1 MLRNRLELLLFVVIA
16 IIGVLPALTQPLA
29 MVGDGVDAY
38 GTWWFFDWIKTC
50 IEHGGDPSF
59 TRWFF
64 WPHGKDNFA
73 HTGDNFVDAVLSVP
87 LQWLLGPRYQ
97 PVWIV
102 LVLVGNAV
110 SFRPLARLLLEDEDR
125 SFVASLLWMVNP
137 YILFEITA
145 GRPTQAFLWYV
156 PAVPYFLIRVAREGG
171 WARVAWLGVACGL
184 VAWSYWYQAFFVAFL
199 LIPVALAELR
209 RAADRRVTLLRWSAA
224 LGLATA
230 IVAPAAIPMA
240 RLWATGGTPG
250 GTPEKQSI
258 FALPGALGNA
268 VGAEFQGLALME
280 QYGAR
285 MFSNFLWGMPLIL
298 ALAVHIRWSRRGVS
312 GPRGLPWSWWV
323 GGLLA
328 VGIGLGPGLRWG
340 EDIWVNVPYMVLYK
354 HIPFFNRLWFPYRFA
369 SVGMLVVVLA
379 IAAALPVRRVR
390 LMGVLLA
397 GLGLAE
403 QTHNATY
410 PFNWHDVRC
419 PKLLELVGKE
429 GGALI
434 FLPFRIQHD
443 GLIWQT
449 VFRLPTFGGMGESA
463 PVLWPPQFKR
473 QLSTPIAKAL
483 RLASTGTGPIPPL
496 PPESLEPLT
505 SRGFRWVVLRRDLI
519 YIEAQHL
526 RGIPAPAVA
535 VDRLTSLLGPP
546 TGADNG
552 LVLWDLRELW
562 SAPPEYA
569 PTPER
574 LSDTGWTPTL
584 PPAWSTTLAEQG
596 RVGAPDDRN

>member
-16 IIGVLPALTQPLA
+16 FVGVLPALLQPLA

-64 WPHGKDNFA
+64 WPFGKDNFA

-97 PVWIV
+97 PVWIM
-102 LVLVGNAV
+102 LVLVGNAL
-110 SFRPLARLLLEDEDR
+110 SFRPLARLLLDDEDR

-137 YILFEITA
+137 YTLFEITA

-171 WARVAWLGVACGL
+171 WARAGWLGVACAV
-184 VAWSYWYQAFFVAFL
+184 VAWSYWYQAVFVAFL
-199 LIPVALAELR
+199 LIPVALSELR
-209 RAADRRVTLLRWSAA
+209 RAQSQRGTLLRWGAA
-224 LGLATA
+224 LALAGA
-230 IVAPAAIPMA
+230 IVAPAAIPMS
-240 RLWATGGTPG
+240 RLWSSGGTPG

-258 FALPGALGNA
+258 FALPGALGNS

-285 MFSNFLWGMPLIL
+285 VFSNFMWGVPLSL
-298 ALAVHIRWSRRGVS
+298 ALAVHIWRSRREAPA
-312 GPRGLPWSWWV
+312 PRSLPWPWWI
-323 GGLLA
+323 GGLVCL
-328 VGIGLGPGLRWG
+328 GIGLGPGLRWG
-340 EDIWVNVPYMVLYK
+340 EELWVNVPYMVLYK
-354 HIPFFNRLWFPYRFA
+354 YVPFFNRLWFPYRFA
-369 SVGMLVVVLA
+369 SVCMIVTVLG
-379 IAAALPVRRVR
+379 IAAALPARRVR
-390 LMGVLLA
+390 LVGVLLA
-397 GLGLAE
+397 ALGLAE
-403 QTHNATY
+403 QGRNAAF

-419 PKLLELVGKE
+419 PKLLELAGKE
-429 GGALI
+429 GGALV
-434 FLPFRIQHD
+434 FLPFRLQHD

-449 VFRLPTFGGMGESA
+449 VFRMPTFGGMGESA

-473 QLSTPIAKAL
+473 TLSTPVARAL
-483 RLASTGTGPIPPL
+483 RLASTGLGPIPPV
-496 PPESLEPLT
+496 PSGGLEPLT
-505 SRGFRWVVLRRDLI
+505 SRGFRWVALRRDLLH
-519 YIEAQHL
+519 IEAQHL
-526 RGIPAPAVA
+526 SGMPAPAEAVA
-535 VDRLTSLLGPP
+535 RLTSIIGEPA
-546 TGADNG
+546 GVEHG
-552 LVLWDLRELW
+552 LVVWDLRQEW
-562 SAPPEYA
+562 TPPDEFA

-574 LSDTGWTPTL
+574 LSDAGWTPAP

-596 RVGAPDDRN
+596 RDGLPYDRN